1 MVGHI
6 TPPVHPVDGNPFFFE
21 LSFTPQQ
28 ILLVPAPPERVHMR
42 VLEQQQGGWAIPLC
56 NFTRVFLLQLPGA
69 LILNQP
75 QVKDFNHHFLLVS
88 SHLAWF
94 SSPSYAAYWYESDRV
109 G

>member
-1 MVGHI
+1 MERKRFIVNTTTKPDRLAYLWLAI
-6 TPPVHPVDGNPFFFE
+6 ALV
-21 LSFTPQQ
+21 LSLF
-28 ILLVPAPPERVHMR
+28 ANGR
-42 VLEQQQGGWAIPLC
+42 WAIPLC

-75 QVKDFNHHFLLVS
+75 QIKDFNHHFLLAS